1 MGTHLIKSE
10 LQHFRSIFK
19 IKKAFDYIQFVIEV
33 PNEGYNKFS
42 ELASLFLVQKIP
54 DYNITEEMDMYKNS
68 RRSQKVTR
76 CY

>member
-1 MGTHLIKSE
+1 M
-10 LQHFRSIFK
+10 
-19 IKKAFDYIQFVIEV
+19 KKAFDYIQFVIEV
-33 PNEGYNKFS
+33 PDEGYNNFS
-42 ELASLFLVQKIP
+42 ELASLFLVQKTP